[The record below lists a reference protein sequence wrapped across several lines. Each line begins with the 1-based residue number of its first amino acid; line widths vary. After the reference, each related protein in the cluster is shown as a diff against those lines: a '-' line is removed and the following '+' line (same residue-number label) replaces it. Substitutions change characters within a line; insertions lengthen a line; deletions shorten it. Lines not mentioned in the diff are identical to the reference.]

1 MKIFVQLFNTSAV
14 HLKCPAKKQEFKT
27 KTNFQK
33 DFNYQMCIVWLFK
46 ILNI

>member
-33 DFNYQMCIVWLFK
+33 DFNYQMCIV
-46 ILNI
+46 